1 MMKTKKTAI
10 LLVDDHVLVRAGIKN
25 LIEQVNGFTVAGEA
39 SHVTEAMIQL
49 DRVSP
54 DMVITDIDMGADSGL
69 DLIDKVKAR

>member
-1 MMKTKKTAI
+1 MKTKKTTI
-10 LLVDDHVLVRAGIKN
+10 LLVDDHVLVRAGIKH
-25 LIEQVNGFTVAGEA
+25 LIEQVNGFTVTGEA
-39 SHVTEAMIQL
+39 SHVAEAMIQL